1 MSRFFIAFGA
11 FNAFLCVALGAM
23 GAHVLKTQLTP
34 DMLANYQTGVQY
46 HVYHALGLILVGLLL
61 DRLPSSRSLKASGIL
76 MCTGI
81 LLFSGALYVI
91 SLTGI
96 RGLGMIAPLG
106 GISYMS
112 AWLLFACA
120 AWKYKPA

>member
-1 MSRFFIAFGA
+1 MSRFFLALGA

-23 GAHVLKTQLTP
+23 GAHVLKAQLTV

-46 HVYHALGLILVGLLL
+46 HFYHALGLILVGLLL
-61 DRLPSSRSLKASGIL
+61 DHLPSSRSLKVSGIL
-76 MCTGI
+76 MCSGI
-81 LLFSGALYVI
+81 LFFSGTLYII
-91 SLTGI
+91 SLTGM

-112 AWLLFACA
+112 AWLLLTYA
-120 AWKYKPA
+120 AWKHKPA

>member
-1 MSRFFIAFGA
+1 MSRFFIALGT

-23 GAHVLKTQLTP
+23 GAHVLKAQLTA

-46 HVYHALGLILVGLLL
+46 HFYHALGLVLVGLLF
-61 DRLPSSRSLKASGIL
+61 DRFSSSRLLTASGML
-76 MCTGI
+76 MCAGI
-81 LLFSGALYVI
+81 LFFSGTLYII

-112 AWLLFACA
+112 AWLLLTYA
-120 AWKYKPA
+120 AWKH